1 MLSAFSKMNEVSKNI
16 IKRVKNEKEDIEL
29 DIINKKEL
37 DKDKNKDLYLKKIIQ
52 NKIKLDLLNNLRFDY
67 LNRITYYDYIN
78 HNNQP
83 IQIKNNIDDIYMN
96 IYKIEKEQ
104 KQLEKD
110 IES

>member
-16 IKRVKNEKEDIEL
+16 IKRIKDEKEDIEL
-29 DIINKKEL
+29 DIINKKEV
-37 DKDKNKDLYLKKIIQ
+37 DKDLCLKKIIQ

-78 HNNQP
+78 NNNQP
-83 IQIKNNIDDIYMN
+83 IQIKNNIEDIYMN

>member
-16 IKRVKNEKEDIEL
+16 IKRIKDEKEDIEL
-29 DIINKKEL
+29 DIINKKEV
-37 DKDKNKDLYLKKIIQ
+37 DKDLCLKKIIQ

-78 HNNQP
+78 NNNQP
-83 IQIKNNIDDIYMN
+83 IQIKNNIEDIYIH

-110 IES
+110 IEI

>member
-16 IKRVKNEKEDIEL
+16 IKRIKDEKEDIEL
-29 DIINKKEL
+29 DIINKKEV
-37 DKDKNKDLYLKKIIQ
+37 DKDLCLKKIIQ

-78 HNNQP
+78 NNNQP
-83 IQIKNNIDDIYMN
+83 IQIKNNIEDIYMN

-110 IES
+110 IEI

>member
-1 MLSAFSKMNEVSKNI
+1 MLSVISKMNEVSKNI

-37 DKDKNKDLYLKKIIQ
+37 DKDLYLKKIIQ

-104 KQLEKD
+104 KQLEKN
-110 IES
+110 IEI